1 MYYFISI
8 FFFLLSLS
16 NPSPLFP
23 AGSSGSALVSAAGEG
38 KHPEQLQLHRAGSQP
53 RHSHRGGS
61 QESRRKKKKN
71 QGKPLRTFNW
81 LCFMVAFAGAA
92 GPEADERASDSTGPA
107 RLSRETAT
115 ERSPGLSSKT
125 TALHNTF
132 ISSQYSLRLI
142 SLSLARL
149 HLYCFYS
156 NNIFN

>member
-1 MYYFISI
+1 
-8 FFFLLSLS
+8 
-16 NPSPLFP
+16 
-23 AGSSGSALVSAAGEG
+23 
-38 KHPEQLQLHRAGSQP
+38 
-53 RHSHRGGS
+53 
-61 QESRRKKKKN
+61 
-71 QGKPLRTFNW
+71 
-81 LCFMVAFAGAA
+81 MVTFAGAA

-115 ERSPGLSSKT
+115 ERSPGLSGKT
-125 TALHNTF
+125 TALHNRF